1 MTRSPF
7 IFPPQFVRF
16 GSALEAEYYFLHL
29 AEDGLMKR
37 IEAEA
42 ALGGGA
48 TTESAALLHDLRA
61 LRQILTHET
70 WRDRNGRPEVS

>member
-37 IEAEA
+37 IEA
-42 ALGGGA
+42 
-48 TTESAALLHDLRA
+48 AALLHDLRA

-70 WRDRNGRPEVS
+70 WRDRHGRPEIS